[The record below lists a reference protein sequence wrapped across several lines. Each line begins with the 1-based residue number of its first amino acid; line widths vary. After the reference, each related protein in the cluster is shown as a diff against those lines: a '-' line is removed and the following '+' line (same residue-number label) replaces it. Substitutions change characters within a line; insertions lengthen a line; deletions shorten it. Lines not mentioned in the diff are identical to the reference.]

1 MNGDSASHFDSSP
14 FSPETRAE
22 IVRRFGEKMADV
34 VAGAMTRALREV
46 AVDARNAGVRP
57 EEAVIGF
64 LHLCR
69 DMHESLMRAG
79 GNSGDRRN

>member
-1 MNGDSASHFDSSP
+1 MNGDSASPSTP
-14 FSPETRAE
+14 FSPETQAE
-22 IVRRFGEKMADV
+22 IIRRFGDKMADV

-46 AVDARNAGVRP
+46 AIDARSAGVRP

-69 DMHESLMRAG
+69 DMHESLMQTG
-79 GNSGDRRN
+79 GNDGDRQN